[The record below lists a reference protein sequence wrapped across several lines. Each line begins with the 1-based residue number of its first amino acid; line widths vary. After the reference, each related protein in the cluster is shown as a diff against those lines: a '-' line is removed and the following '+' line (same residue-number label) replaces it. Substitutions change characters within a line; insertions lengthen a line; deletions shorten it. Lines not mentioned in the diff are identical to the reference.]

1 MPSEILRIKDE
12 YTSFCFDE
20 ACMFLVDAIK
30 NDKKLKFENNEKKTI
45 DKNERKTFVQIALE
59 KNMLLCSKLILF
71 LLIS

>member
-30 NDKKLKFENNEKKTI
+30 NDKKLKFEENSNTSKENIKRT
-45 DKNERKTFVQIALE
+45 TFVDMALKKKE
-59 KNMLLCSKLILF
+59 KDRK
-71 LLIS
+71 

>member
-30 NDKKLKFENNEKKTI
+30 NDKNLKFKENSNTSKENIKRT
-45 DKNERKTFVQIALE
+45 TFVDMALKKKE
-59 KNMLLCSKLILF
+59 KDRK
-71 LLIS
+71 

>member
-30 NDKKLKFENNEKKTI
+30 NDKKLKFKENSNTSKENIKRT
-45 DKNERKTFVQIALE
+45 TFVDMALKKKE
-59 KNMLLCSKLILF
+59 KDRK
-71 LLIS
+71 